1 MRCGP
6 PAPRPTW
13 PASDTVSA
21 PGDPPPAGGA
31 GRCVVVTRPADQA
44 GEWVASLRQAGI
56 EAVALPL
63 LGIAPAVDPGPVDA
77 AWQTLAD
84 QSLLMFVSPNAA
96 RQFFAR
102 RPVGAAWPATVHAA
116 SPGPGTS
123 DVLRSLGVPP
133 QAVIEP
139 PADAA
144 QFDSEALWQRL
155 APMPWPG
162 RRVLIVRGE
171 GGREWLAEQLTAAGA
186 EVSFVAAYRRGPP
199 PLDPAQRTRL
209 RLALDQPAEHLWL
222 FSSSEAVDQLGPAA
236 GLDTTALQARLA
248 AATAIATHPRIA
260 ERLRTAGCTTV
271 WPCRPELSAVVA
283 CIQSAGL
290 PRPLGAPHAAP

>member
-1 MRCGP
+1 M
-6 PAPRPTW
+6 
-13 PASDTVSA
+13 SA
-21 PGDPPPAGGA
+21 PGDPPRAGGA

-63 LGIAPAVDPGPVDA
+63 LGIAPAVDAGPVDA
-77 AWQTLAD
+77 AWQALGD
-84 QSLLMFVSPNAA
+84 QALVMFVSPNAA

-102 RPVGAAWPATVHAA
+102 RPPGAPWPATVCVA

-133 QAVIEP
+133 QALVEP
-139 PADAA
+139 AADAA

-155 APMPWPG
+155 APMPWQG

-186 EVSFVAAYRRGPP
+186 EVAFVAAYRRGPP
-199 PLDPAQRTRL
+199 PLDEAQRARL
-209 RLALDQPAEHLWL
+209 RRALDEPTGHLWL
-222 FSSSEAVDQLGPAA
+222 FSSSEAVDQLGPSA
-236 GLDTTALQARLA
+236 GVDAPALRARLA
-248 AATAIATHPRIA
+248 EATAIATHPRIA
-260 ERLRTAGCTTV
+260 ERLRAAGCATV
-271 WPCRPELSAVVA
+271 RPCRPELSAVVA
-283 CIQSAGL
+283 CIQSPGL

>member
-1 MRCGP
+1 M
-6 PAPRPTW
+6 
-13 PASDTVSA
+13 SA
-21 PGDPPPAGGA
+21 PGDPPRAGGA

-44 GEWVASLRQAGI
+44 GEWVASLGRAGI

-77 AWQTLAD
+77 AWKALAE

-102 RPVGAAWPATVHAA
+102 RPPGAAWPASVQAA

-133 QAVIEP
+133 QALVEP
-139 PADAA
+139 AADAA

-155 APMPWPG
+155 APMPWQG

-186 EVSFVAAYRRGPP
+186 EVAHLAAYRRGPP
-199 PLDPAQRTRL
+199 RLDGAQRARL
-209 RLALDQPAEHLWL
+209 RQALLEPADHLWL
-222 FSSSEAVDQLGPAA
+222 FNSSEAVDQLGPAA
-236 GLDTTALQARLA
+236 GLDAPALRERLA
-248 AATAIATHPRIA
+248 QATAIATHPRIA
-260 ERLRTAGCTTV
+260 ERVRAAGCATV

-283 CIQSAGL
+283 CIQSSGL
-290 PRPLGAPHAAP
+290 PRPLGAPHADP